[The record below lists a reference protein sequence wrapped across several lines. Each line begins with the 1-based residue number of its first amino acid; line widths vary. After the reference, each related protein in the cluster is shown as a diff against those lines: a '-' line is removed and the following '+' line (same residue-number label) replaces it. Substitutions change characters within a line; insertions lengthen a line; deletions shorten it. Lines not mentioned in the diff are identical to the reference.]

1 MHGRNHHPSYCRA
14 WWRYHRPEAA
24 VQPLEQKLV
33 SDKTQRYNRSR
44 ERYNRWAETVSRKE
58 GKRQGKLSLS
68 HTPEEGKERVRKVYV
83 N

>member
-1 MHGRNHHPSYCRA
+1 MGGA
-14 WWRYHRPEAA
+14 W
-24 VQPLEQKLV
+24 LEQPPKSLVSKMAVPPPGGSGTTARAKLV
-33 SDKTQRYNRSR
+33 SDKTQRYK
-44 ERYNRWAETVSRKE
+44 TVSRKE